1 MKRALTMMC
10 LLLLCLGICAGC
22 STAPET
28 EIEEEIIPYGEG
40 SFRISSD
47 YVVHDSVS
55 KMFEGS
61 EYVLLGYY
69 TDDDPAAHNMS
80 RDPNDPTKES
90 SYQYI
95 EGLYYGFKVVNTL
108 KGSSLNGEK
117 IDVNIEYG
125 YRSSIR
131 SDKTKLYLSDTWYE
145 PEIEQ
150 YTVLFLNKSSDTGNY
165 YASGYPYELASS
177 QKVSWWRASY
187 SDTMTLTVR
196 SHDPDIM
203 EWFDMDG
210 AESIVLSDVTAL
222 TE

>member
-1 MKRALTMMC
+1 MKRILAMISLMLFM
-10 LLLLCLGICAGC
+10 LAMSIGC
-22 STAPET
+22 SKAPEA
-28 EIEEEIIPYGEG
+28 EVEEEIIPYGEG

-61 EYVLLGYY
+61 EYVLLGYF
-69 TDDDPAAHNMS
+69 TDDDPVAHNMS

-95 EGLYYGFKVVNTL
+95 EGLYYRFKVVNTL

-117 IDVNIEYG
+117 IDVNIEHG

-145 PEIEQ
+145 PEIEE

-177 QKVSWWRASY
+177 QKVGWWRSSY
-187 SDTMTLTVR
+187 SDTMVLTVR
-196 SHDPDIM
+196 SHDPDIL

-210 AESIVLSDVTAL
+210 ADEIVLSDVTAL
-222 TE
+222 AE